1 MKRSRKTVRSL
12 LAAAL
17 FAAAVAPVQP
27 AQATPA
33 QGQPVPAEAGSTVK
47 TAAGAWET
55 MATADLAGMSGG
67 TRGFD
72 LGIVVDDI
80 QLNASN
86 TTTTVAGN
94 TIAGFDTGEAVGN
107 LMSDIHGFGN
117 TMVVNTGVLTMS
129 NSVNVNVTV
138 DMAR

>member
-1 MKRSRKTVRSL
+1 MKRSRRHCRSL
-12 LAAAL
+12 AKLTVLVFALTHIQAAYAQPSPDEDTV
-17 FAAAVAPVQP
+17 AAWAAM
-27 AQATPA
+27 A
-33 QGQPVPAEAGSTVK
+33 PAE
-47 TAAGAWET
+47 
-55 MATADLAGMSGG
+55 LAGTSGG

-72 LGIVVDDI
+72 LGIVIDDI
-80 QLNASN
+80 QVNAPQTS
-86 TTTTVAGN
+86 TTVAGN
-94 TIAGFDTGEAVGN
+94 TITGFDTGEAVGN